1 MIPSSDLLILKGVPF
16 NSDGENLLTFN
27 SITEQTNYFQ
37 SLAKFPVTN
46 DFSYMRKEVNTP
58 IRIDIEA
65 DKLYDC
71 NYIMFRNDNYSN
83 KWFYA
88 FINHVEYV
96 ADGTSFIYFTDD
108 LYQSWQFDFVFKK
121 CFVEREHVTNDS
133 KYANTVP
140 ENLELGDLIITNT
153 KTAAPEGITSVLN
166 FDPHIFIG
174 ATNLPYDINHPDLDI
189 KGILEAQCTVIKP
202 GFYSGALN
210 GLYFLDCGSIM
221 LQEQDVIAGKMN
233 SIINIYNTSQYTIDS
248 ISMIFVSPPVTN
260 EKYIDQYDIDPIPN
274 TYSGYTPQN
283 NKLYCYPYTYMSIEG
298 PQGRIDLKYEDFST
312 STKIKSGFSFGAKP
326 TYGIWVDNYKEYTEY
341 SVFNAVSPFPVGS
354 WTFSAWTNWVNQN
367 GLSAVLGMVSQTVG
381 LGASIVSLNPTAI
394 AGGIAG
400 IGSSM
405 AKMTEQAKMPDGL
418 KGSAANPDFWFAA
431 NNWIPDLVRRQIKP
445 EYARIIDEY
454 FTRYGYKVNRVKV
467 PNINTRSNFN
477 YVKTIDAIV
486 AGNAPENARN
496 YLAGLLNKGVTFW
509 HTSNIGG

>member
-27 SITEQTNYFQ
+27 SLTEQTNYFQ

-121 CFVEREHVTNDS
+121 CFVEREHVTNDE

-140 ENLELGDLIITNT
+140 ENLELGDLIITDT
-153 KTAAPEGITSVLN
+153 KTAGPDDISTVTK

-174 ATNLPYDINHPDLDI
+174 ATNLPYDIKNPDLDI
-189 KGILEAQCTVIKP
+189 KGILEAQCTVINP

-221 LQEQDVIAGKMN
+221 FQEQNVIAGKMN
-233 SIINIYNTSQYTIDS
+233 SIIDIYNTS
-248 ISMIFVSPPVTN
+248 
-260 EKYIDQYDIDPIPN
+260 
-274 TYSGYTPQN
+274 
-283 NKLYCYPYTYMSIEG
+283 
-298 PQGRIDLKYEDFST
+298 
-312 STKIKSGFSFGAKP
+312 
-326 TYGIWVDNYKEYTEY
+326 
-341 SVFNAVSPFPVGS
+341 
-354 WTFSAWTNWVNQN
+354 
-367 GLSAVLGMVSQTVG
+367 
-381 LGASIVSLNPTAI
+381 
-394 AGGIAG
+394 
-400 IGSSM
+400 
-405 AKMTEQAKMPDGL
+405 
-418 KGSAANPDFWFAA
+418 
-431 NNWIPDLVRRQIKP
+431 
-445 EYARIIDEY
+445 
-454 FTRYGYKVNRVKV
+454 
-467 PNINTRSNFN
+467 
-477 YVKTIDAIV
+477 
-486 AGNAPENARN
+486 
-496 YLAGLLNKGVTFW
+496 
-509 HTSNIGG
+509 